1 MILKDLFED
10 VVPQSR
16 YDASEDET
24 MLKEKN
30 TRKIRLTLFQI
41 NKMRRMNEV
50 RKLEQQKQWDFFK
63 TIYGTPPEQ
72 SGMGV

>member
-1 MILKDLFED
+1 MILRDLFED

-16 YDASEDET
+16 YDVKDDET

-30 TRKIRLTLFQI
+30 TRKVRLTLFQI

-72 SGMGV
+72 SGMG